1 MRRLFVLLAGVG
13 LISTSMGCCCTCI
26 RGKCDCV
33 PPIQPC
39 CIYGLYPPA
48 AGMPVLPATP
58 SASTPT
64 TTQAGAEVPADPA
77 PPTPQPNPPMPAK
90 EQIGLP
96 REL

>member
-13 LISTSMGCCCTCI
+13 LLHTSAGCYHVA
-26 RGKCDCV
+26 GKCDCA
-33 PPIQPC
+33 PPVQPC

-48 AGMPVLPATP
+48 FGMPVLPPTAP
-58 SASTPT
+58 VQPAST
-64 TTQAGAEVPADPA
+64 TTQAGAEVPASDSTPA
-77 PPTPQPNPPMPAK
+77 TPPMK

>member
-1 MRRLFVLLAGVG
+1 MRRLFTLLAGVG
-13 LISTSMGCCCTCI
+13 MLHAAGCYHTG
-26 RGKCDCV
+26 GKCDCY

-48 AGMPVLPATP
+48 YGWPVVPQPPTPA
-58 SASTPT
+58 AAPT
-64 TTQAGAEVPADPA
+64 TTQTGAEMPADQ
-77 PPTPQPNPPMPAK
+77 TPKPPAK